1 MEFDIGKIVL
11 ENELTI
17 SDLELDVI
25 KTPTNVTEKTI
36 TENGTYNA
44 VEDDVDGYSIVH
56 VSVSEPSG
64 TIDIVKNGIY
74 DVKNDASANVNVAP
88 LLEEKSVIPTKEVR
102 EVTPDNDFDGLSKVI
117 VQPIPDEY
125 IIPEGTRNI
134 NQNGDYDVREKATVV
149 VNVPE
154 KVLGSKTI
162 TENGV
167 YNPINDGLDGYN
179 YVNVATSGVNI
190 NDYYYTKDTYSGGIR
205 SYIKDVPTLNT
216 ENLTTMYAFFAGCQ
230 NLTNIPNINTSKVT
244 NMSTMFNGCN
254 KIKTIPAL
262 NTSKVT
268 DMSGMFSECPA
279 LIEVPE
285 LDTSNVTT
293 MSSMFN
299 RCKNL
304 KTVPTMNTNK
314 VTNMALMFSYSGIT
328 TIPQL
333 DTSKVTNMYNMFYSC
348 LDLITIPKLNF
359 ENVNNVSGFLTGA
372 SNVINIGG
380 FENLGKAYLT
390 NKSANYTNYG
400 LVLTNCSKLTHDSL
414 MNVINNLYDIK
425 TKGCQAQRLQ
435 LGPTNLAKL
444 TEEEIQIATDKGF
457 NVS

>member
-25 KTPTNVTEKTI
+25 KTPTNVMKKTI
-36 TENGTYNA
+36 TENGIYNA

-74 DVKNDASANVNVAP
+74 DVKNNASANVNVAP

-102 EVTPDNDFDGLSKVI
+102 EVTPDNNFDGLSRVI

-125 IIPEGTRNI
+125 IVPEGTRNI

-190 NDYYYTKDTYSGGIR
+190 NDYYYTNDNYSGDIR
-205 SYIKDVPTLNT
+205 AYIKDIPTLNT
-216 ENLTTMYAFFAGCQ
+216 ENLTTMYQFFANCQ
-230 NLTNIPNINTSKVT
+230 NLTNIPNINTSNVT
-244 NMSTMFNGCN
+244 NMSTMFSGCK
-254 KIKTIPAL
+254 KIKTIPQLA
-262 NTSKVT
+262 TSKVT

-279 LIEVPE
+279 LIEIPE

-299 RCKNL
+299 RCTNL

-314 VTNMALMFSYSGIT
+314 VTSMALMFSYSGIT
-328 TIPQL
+328 TIPEL
-333 DTSKVTNMYNMFYSC
+333 NTSNVTSVYNMFSSC
-348 LDLITIPKLNF
+348 SGLITIPKLNF
-359 ENVNNVSGFLTGA
+359 ESVNNVSGFLTGA
-372 SNVINIGG
+372 ESVVNIGG

-390 NKSANYTNYG
+390 DKSANYTNYG

-414 MNVINNLYDIK
+414 MNIINNLYDIK
-425 TKGCQAQRLQ
+425 TKGCQAQLLQ
-435 LGPTNLAKL
+435 LGPTNLAKI
-444 TEEEIQIATDKGF
+444 TDEEKQIAINKGW

>member
-1 MEFDIGKIVL
+1 MFKLKITNKPKMIKMKCNIEFPDVVL
-11 ENELTI
+11 ANLQ
-17 SDLELDVI
+17 
-25 KTPTNVTEKTI
+25 EKEAT
-36 TENGTYNA
+36 
-44 VEDDVDGYSIVH
+44 
-56 VSVSEPSG
+56 
-64 TIDIVKNGIY
+64 
-74 DVKNDASANVNVAP
+74 
-88 LLEEKSVIPTKEVR
+88 PTKEKQ
-102 EVTPDNDFDGLSKVI
+102 EIKADQQYDGLSKV
-117 VQPIPDEY
+117 VVNAIPDEY

-179 YVNVATSGVNI
+179 YVNVTTSGVDI
-190 NDYYYTKDTYSGGIR
+190 NDYYYTNDNYSGDIR
-205 SYIKDVPTLNT
+205 AYIKEPPMLNT
-216 ENLTTMYAFFAGCQ
+216 ENLTTMYQFFSNCQ
-230 NLTNIPNINTSKVT
+230 NLTNIPNINTSNVT
-244 NMSTMFNGCN
+244 NMRMMFSGCK

-268 DMSGMFSECPA
+268 DMSGMFSECPS
-279 LIEVPE
+279 LIEIPE

-314 VTNMALMFSYSGIT
+314 VTSMALMFSYSGIT
-328 TIPQL
+328 TIPEL
-333 DTSKVTNMYNMFYSC
+333 NTSNVTNVYNMFYSC
-348 LDLITIPKLNF
+348 SGLITIPKLNF
-359 ENVNNVSGFLTGA
+359 ENVNNVSGFLYDA
-372 SNVINIGG
+372 ANVVNIGG

-390 NKSANYTNYG
+390 TQSANYTNYG

-414 MNVINNLYDIK
+414 MNIINNLYDIK

-444 TEEEIQIATDKGF
+444 TDEEKQIAINKGW

>member
-1 MEFDIGKIVL
+1 MFKLKITNKPKMIKMKCNIEFPDVVL
-11 ENELTI
+11 ANLQ
-17 SDLELDVI
+17 
-25 KTPTNVTEKTI
+25 EKEAT
-36 TENGTYNA
+36 
-44 VEDDVDGYSIVH
+44 
-56 VSVSEPSG
+56 
-64 TIDIVKNGIY
+64 
-74 DVKNDASANVNVAP
+74 
-88 LLEEKSVIPTKEVR
+88 PTKEKQEIVA
-102 EVTPDNDFDGLSKVI
+102 EKQYDGLSKV
-117 VQPIPDEY
+117 VVNAIPDEY

-134 NQNGDYDVREKATVV
+134 NQNGDFDVREKATVV

-190 NDYYYTKDTYSGGIR
+190 NDYYYTNDTYSGGIR
-205 SYIKDVPTLNT
+205 NYIKEIPTLNT
-216 ENLTTMYAFFAGCQ
+216 ENLTTMYSFFAGCQ

-244 NMSTMFNGCN
+244 NMSTMFNGCK
-254 KIKTIPAL
+254 KIETIPAL

-279 LIEVPE
+279 LIEIPE

-293 MSSMFN
+293 MTSMFN
-299 RCKNL
+299 RCTNL
-304 KTVPTMNTNK
+304 KTIPTMNTNK
-314 VTNMALMFSYSGIT
+314 VTNMASMFYYSGIT
-328 TIPQL
+328 TIPEL
-333 DTSKVTNMYNMFYSC
+333 NTSNVTSVYNMFYSC

-372 SNVINIGG
+372 ESVVNIGG

-390 NKSANYTNYG
+390 NKSANYSNYG

-414 MNVINNLYDIK
+414 MNIINNLYDIK

-444 TEEEIQIATDKGF
+444 TDEEKQIAINKGW

>member
-1 MEFDIGKIVL
+1 MFKLKITNKPKMIKMKCNIEFPDVVL
-11 ENELTI
+11 ANLQ
-17 SDLELDVI
+17 
-25 KTPTNVTEKTI
+25 EKEAT
-36 TENGTYNA
+36 
-44 VEDDVDGYSIVH
+44 
-56 VSVSEPSG
+56 
-64 TIDIVKNGIY
+64 
-74 DVKNDASANVNVAP
+74 
-88 LLEEKSVIPTKEVR
+88 PTKEKQEIVA
-102 EVTPDNDFDGLSKVI
+102 EKQYDGLSKV
-117 VQPIPDEY
+117 VVNAIPDEY

-190 NDYYYTKDTYSGGIR
+190 NDYYYTNDNYSGGIR
-205 SYIKDVPTLNT
+205 AYIKDVPTLNT

-230 NLTNIPNINTSKVT
+230 NLTNIPNINTSNVT

-262 NTSKVT
+262 NTSKVI
-268 DMSGMFSECPA
+268 DMSGMFSECPS
-279 LIEVPE
+279 LIEIPE

-314 VTNMALMFSYSGIT
+314 VTSMALMFSYSGIT
-328 TIPQL
+328 TIPEL
-333 DTSKVTNMYNMFYSC
+333 DTSKVTSVYNMFYSC
-348 LDLITIPKLNF
+348 SGLITIPKLNF
-359 ENVNNVSGFLTGA
+359 EKVNNVSGFLDGA
-372 SNVINIGG
+372 SNVVNIGG

-390 NKSANYTNYG
+390 NKSANYSNYG

-444 TEEEIQIATDKGF
+444 TEEEKQIAIDKGW
-457 NVS
+457 NLS

>member
-1 MEFDIGKIVL
+1 MFKLKITNKPKMIKMKCNIEFPDVVL
-11 ENELTI
+11 ANLQ
-17 SDLELDVI
+17 
-25 KTPTNVTEKTI
+25 EKEAT
-36 TENGTYNA
+36 
-44 VEDDVDGYSIVH
+44 
-56 VSVSEPSG
+56 
-64 TIDIVKNGIY
+64 
-74 DVKNDASANVNVAP
+74 
-88 LLEEKSVIPTKEVR
+88 PTKEKQEIVA
-102 EVTPDNDFDGLSKVI
+102 EKQYDGLSKV
-117 VQPIPDEY
+117 VVNAIPDEY

-190 NDYYYTKDTYSGGIR
+190 NDYYYTNDTYSGGIR
-205 SYIKDVPTLNT
+205 NYIKEIPTLNT

-262 NTSKVT
+262 NTSKVI
-268 DMSGMFSECPA
+268 DMSGMFSECPS
-279 LIEVPE
+279 LIEIPE

-314 VTNMALMFSYSGIT
+314 VTSMALMFSYSGIT
-328 TIPQL
+328 TIPEL
-333 DTSKVTNMYNMFYSC
+333 DTSKVTSVYNMFYSC
-348 LDLITIPKLNF
+348 SGLITIPKLNF
-359 ENVNNVSGFLTGA
+359 EKVNNVSGFLSGA
-372 SNVINIGG
+372 SNVVNIGG

-390 NKSANYTNYG
+390 DKSANYTNYG

-444 TEEEIQIATDKGF
+444 TEEEKQIAIDKGW
-457 NVS
+457 NLS

>member
-1 MEFDIGKIVL
+1 MFKLKITNKPKMIKMKCNIEFPDVVL
-11 ENELTI
+11 ANLQ
-17 SDLELDVI
+17 
-25 KTPTNVTEKTI
+25 EKEAT
-36 TENGTYNA
+36 
-44 VEDDVDGYSIVH
+44 
-56 VSVSEPSG
+56 
-64 TIDIVKNGIY
+64 
-74 DVKNDASANVNVAP
+74 
-88 LLEEKSVIPTKEVR
+88 PTKEKQ
-102 EVTPDNDFDGLSKVI
+102 EIKADQQYDGLSKV
-117 VQPIPDEY
+117 VVNAIPDEY

-134 NQNGDYDVREKATVV
+134 NQNGDFDVREKATVV

-190 NDYYYTKDTYSGGIR
+190 NDYYYTNDTYSGGIR
-205 SYIKDVPTLNT
+205 NYIKEIPTLNT
-216 ENLTTMYAFFAGCQ
+216 ENLTTMYSFFAGCQ
-230 NLTNIPNINTSKVT
+230 NLTNIPNINTSNVT

-254 KIKTIPAL
+254 KIKTIPTL

-268 DMSGMFSECPA
+268 DMSGMFSECSS
-279 LIEVPE
+279 LIEIPE

-328 TIPQL
+328 TIPEL
-333 DTSKVTNMYNMFYSC
+333 NTSNVTSVYNMFDSC
-348 LDLITIPKLNF
+348 SNLITIPKLNF

-372 SNVINIGG
+372 ESVVNIGG

-390 NKSANYTNYG
+390 NKSANYSNYG

-444 TEEEIQIATDKGF
+444 TDEEKQIAIDKGW

>member
-1 MEFDIGKIVL
+1 MFKLKITNKPKMIKMKCNIEFPDVVL
-11 ENELTI
+11 ANLQ
-17 SDLELDVI
+17 
-25 KTPTNVTEKTI
+25 EKEAT
-36 TENGTYNA
+36 
-44 VEDDVDGYSIVH
+44 
-56 VSVSEPSG
+56 
-64 TIDIVKNGIY
+64 
-74 DVKNDASANVNVAP
+74 
-88 LLEEKSVIPTKEVR
+88 PTKEKQ
-102 EVTPDNDFDGLSKVI
+102 EIKADQQYDGLSKV
-117 VQPIPDEY
+117 VVNAIPDEY

-190 NDYYYTKDTYSGGIR
+190 NDYYYTKDTYYGGIR
-205 SYIKDVPTLNT
+205 KYIKEIPMLNT
-216 ENLTTMYAFFAGCQ
+216 ETLDTMYEFFAGCT

-244 NMSTMFNGCN
+244 NMSTMFNGCK
-254 KIKTIPAL
+254 KIETIPAL

-279 LIEVPE
+279 LIEIPE

-314 VTNMALMFSYSGIT
+314 VTTMAFMFSYSGIT
-328 TIPQL
+328 TIPEL
-333 DTSKVTNMYNMFYSC
+333 NTSNVTSVYNMFYSC
-348 LDLITIPKLNF
+348 SNLITIPKLNF
-359 ENVNNVSGFLTGA
+359 ENVNNVSGFLDGA

-390 NKSANYTNYG
+390 NKSANYSNYG
-400 LVLTNCSKLTHDSL
+400 LVLTNCSKLTYDSL
-414 MNVINNLYDIK
+414 MNIINNLYDIK

-444 TEEEIQIATDKGF
+444 TSEEIQIATDKGF

>member
-1 MEFDIGKIVL
+1 MFKLKITNKPKMIKMKCNIEFPDVVL
-11 ENELTI
+11 ANLQ
-17 SDLELDVI
+17 
-25 KTPTNVTEKTI
+25 EKEAT
-36 TENGTYNA
+36 
-44 VEDDVDGYSIVH
+44 
-56 VSVSEPSG
+56 
-64 TIDIVKNGIY
+64 
-74 DVKNDASANVNVAP
+74 
-88 LLEEKSVIPTKEVR
+88 PTKERQEIVA
-102 EVTPDNDFDGLSKVI
+102 EKQYDGLSKV
-117 VQPIPDEY
+117 VVNAIPDEY
-125 IIPEGTRNI
+125 IMPEGTRNI

-190 NDYYYTKDTYSGGIR
+190 NDYYYTNDNYSGDIR
-205 SYIKDVPTLNT
+205 AYIKDVPTLNT
-216 ENLTTMYAFFAGCQ
+216 ENLTTMYGFFAGCK
-230 NLTNIPNINTSKVT
+230 NLINIPNINTSNVT

-254 KIKTIPAL
+254 KLKTIPAL

-268 DMSGMFSECPA
+268 DMSGMFSECPS
-279 LIEVPE
+279 LIEIPE

-304 KTVPTMNTNK
+304 KTISTMNTNK
-314 VTNMALMFSYSGIT
+314 VTTMSMMFYNSGIT
-328 TIPQL
+328 TIPEL
-333 DTSKVTNMYNMFYSC
+333 DTSKVTSVYNMFYSC
-348 LDLITIPKLNF
+348 SGLITIPKLNF
-359 ENVNNVSGFLTGA
+359 EKVNNVSGFIDGA
-372 SNVINIGG
+372 SNVVNIGG

-390 NKSANYTNYG
+390 NKSANYSNYG

-414 MNVINNLYDIK
+414 MNIINNLYDIK

-444 TEEEIQIATDKGF
+444 TDEEKQIAINKGW

>member
-25 KTPTNVTEKTI
+25 KTPTSVMEKTI

-102 EVTPDNDFDGLSKVI
+102 EITPDNAFDGLSKVI
-117 VQPIPDEY
+117 VQPIPNEY

-134 NQNGDYDVREKATVV
+134 NQNGDFDVREKATVV

-190 NDYYYTKDTYSGGIR
+190 NDYYYTNDTYSGGIR
-205 SYIKDVPTLNT
+205 NYIKEIPTLNT
-216 ENLTTMYAFFAGCQ
+216 ENLTTMYSFFAGCK
-230 NLTNIPNINTSKVT
+230 NLTNIPNINTSNVT
-244 NMSTMFNGCN
+244 NMSTMFNGCE

-279 LIEVPE
+279 LIEIPE

-293 MSSMFN
+293 MSNMFN

-304 KTVPTMNTNK
+304 KTIPTMNTNK
-314 VTNMALMFSYSGIT
+314 VTSMALMFSYSGIT
-328 TIPQL
+328 TIPEL
-333 DTSKVTNMYNMFYSC
+333 NTSNVTSVYNMFSSC
-348 LDLITIPKLNF
+348 SGLITIPKLNF
-359 ENVNNVSGFLTGA
+359 ENVNNVSGFLSGA
-372 SNVINIGG
+372 ESVVNIGG

-390 NKSANYTNYG
+390 NKSANYSNYG

-414 MNVINNLYDIK
+414 MNIINNLYDIK

-435 LGPTNLAKL
+435 LGSTNLAKL
-444 TEEEIQIATDKGF
+444 TDEEKQIAIDKGW

>member
-1 MEFDIGKIVL
+1 MFKLKLINKPKMMKLKCNFTFPNIVL
-11 ENELTI
+11 ANLQEKEA
-17 SDLELDVI
+17 
-25 KTPTNVTEKTI
+25 TPTKAKQEIIADT
-36 TENGTYNA
+36 TY
-44 VEDDVDGYSIVH
+44 
-56 VSVSEPSG
+56 
-64 TIDIVKNGIY
+64 
-74 DVKNDASANVNVAP
+74 
-88 LLEEKSVIPTKEVR
+88 
-102 EVTPDNDFDGLSKVI
+102 DGLSKV
-117 VQPIPDEY
+117 VVNAIPDEY

-190 NDYYYTKDTYSGGIR
+190 NDYYYTNDTYSGGIR

-216 ENLTTMYAFFAGCQ
+216 ENLTTMYGFFAGCQ

-244 NMSTMFNGCN
+244 NMSTMFNGCK
-254 KIKTIPAL
+254 KIETIPAL

-268 DMSGMFSECPA
+268 DMSGMFSECPS
-279 LIEVPE
+279 LIEIPE

-314 VTNMALMFSYSGIT
+314 VTSMALMFSYSGIT
-328 TIPQL
+328 TIPEL
-333 DTSKVTNMYNMFYSC
+333 NTSNVTSVYNMFDSC
-348 LDLITIPKLNF
+348 SNLITIPKLNF

-372 SNVINIGG
+372 ESVVNIGG

-414 MNVINNLYDIK
+414 MNIINNLYDIK
-425 TKGCQAQRLQ
+425 TKGCKEQRLQ

-444 TEEEIQIATDKGF
+444 TDEEKQIAIDKGW

>member
-25 KTPTNVTEKTI
+25 KTPTNVMEKTI
-36 TENGTYNA
+36 TENGIYNA

-74 DVKNDASANVNVAP
+74 DVKNNASANVNVAP

-102 EVTPDNDFDGLSKVI
+102 EITPDNNFDGLSRVI

-125 IIPEGTRNI
+125 IVPEGTRNI

-162 TENGV
+162 TENGI
-167 YNPINDGLDGYN
+167 YKASDDNLDGYSE
-179 YVNVATSGVNI
+179 VEVATSGVNI
-190 NDYYYTKDTYSGGIR
+190 NDYYYTNDNYSGDIR
-205 SYIKDVPTLNT
+205 AYIKDVPTLNT
-216 ENLTTMYAFFAGCQ
+216 ENLKTMYGFFGVCK
-230 NLTNIPNINTSKVT
+230 NLTNIPNINTSNVT
-244 NMSTMFNGCN
+244 NMSVMFNGCN
-254 KIKTIPAL
+254 KLKTIPQLA
-262 NTSKVT
+262 TSKVT

-279 LIEVPE
+279 LIEIPE

-299 RCKNL
+299 RCYNL
-304 KTVPTMNTNK
+304 KTIPTMNTNK
-314 VTNMALMFSYSGIT
+314 VTSMALMFSSSGIT
-328 TIPQL
+328 TIPEL
-333 DTSKVTNMYNMFYSC
+333 NTSNVTNVYNMFSSC
-348 LDLITIPKLNF
+348 SGLITIPKLNF

-372 SNVINIGG
+372 SNVVNIGG

-444 TEEEIQIATDKGF
+444 TDEEKQIAIDKGW

>member
-1 MEFDIGKIVL
+1 MFKLKITNKPKMIKMKCNIEFPDVVL
-11 ENELTI
+11 ANLQ
-17 SDLELDVI
+17 
-25 KTPTNVTEKTI
+25 EKEAT
-36 TENGTYNA
+36 
-44 VEDDVDGYSIVH
+44 
-56 VSVSEPSG
+56 
-64 TIDIVKNGIY
+64 
-74 DVKNDASANVNVAP
+74 
-88 LLEEKSVIPTKEVR
+88 PTKEKQ
-102 EVTPDNDFDGLSKVI
+102 EIKADQQYDGLSKV
-117 VQPIPDEY
+117 VVNAIPDEY

-190 NDYYYTKDTYSGGIR
+190 NDYYYTKDTYYGGIR
-205 SYIKDVPTLNT
+205 KYIKEIPMLNT
-216 ENLTTMYAFFAGCQ
+216 ETLDTMYGFFAGCT

-244 NMSTMFNGCN
+244 NMSTMFNGCK
-254 KIKTIPAL
+254 KIETIPAL

-279 LIEVPE
+279 LIEIPE

-314 VTNMALMFSYSGIT
+314 VTTMAFMFSYSGIT
-328 TIPQL
+328 TIPEL
-333 DTSKVTNMYNMFYSC
+333 NTSNVTSVYNMFYSC
-348 LDLITIPKLNF
+348 SNLITIPKLNF
-359 ENVNNVSGFLTGA
+359 ENVNNVSGFLDGA

-390 NKSANYTNYG
+390 NKSANYSNYG
-400 LVLTNCSKLTHDSL
+400 LVLTNCSKLTYDSL
-414 MNVINNLYDIK
+414 MNIINNLYDIK
-425 TKGCQAQRLQ
+425 TKGCKEQRLQ
-435 LGPTNLAKL
+435 LGSKNLAKL
-444 TEEEIQIATDKGF
+444 TAEEIQIATSRGWS
-457 NVS
+457 VS

>member
-25 KTPTNVTEKTI
+25 KTPTNVMEKTI
-36 TENGTYNA
+36 TENGTYEA
-44 VEDDVDGYSIVH
+44 IEDDVDGYSIVH
-56 VSVSEPSG
+56 VSVSEPVG

-102 EVTPDNDFDGLSKVI
+102 EITPDNDFDGLSRVI

-134 NQNGDYDVREKATVV
+134 NQNGDFDVRQKATVV
-149 VNVPE
+149 VDVPE

-190 NDYYYTKDTYSGGIR
+190 NDYYYTNDHYSGDIR
-205 SYIKDVPTLNT
+205 VYIKDVPTLNT
-216 ENLTTMYAFFAGCQ
+216 ENLTTMYAFFSNCQ
-230 NLTNIPNINTSKVT
+230 NLTNIPNINTSNVT
-244 NMSTMFNGCN
+244 NMSTMFSGCK
-254 KIKTIPAL
+254 KIKTIPML
-262 NTSKVT
+262 NTEKVT
-268 DMSGMFSECPA
+268 NMQGMFIECTS
-279 LIEVPE
+279 LIEIPE

-293 MSSMFN
+293 MTSMFN
-299 RCKNL
+299 RCTNL

-314 VTNMALMFSYSGIT
+314 VTSMALMFYYSGIT
-328 TIPQL
+328 TIPEL
-333 DTSKVTNMYNMFYSC
+333 DTSKVTNVYNMFYSC
-348 LDLITIPKLNF
+348 SGLITIPKLNF
-359 ENVNNVSGFLTGA
+359 ENVNNVSGFLYDA
-372 SNVINIGG
+372 ANVVNIGG

-390 NKSANYTNYG
+390 TQSANYTNYG
-400 LVLTNCSKLTHDSL
+400 LVLTSCSKLTHDSL

-425 TKGCQAQRLQ
+425 TKGCKEQRLQ

-444 TEEEIQIATDKGF
+444 TDEEKQIAINKGW

>member
-1 MEFDIGKIVL
+1 MEFDVGKIVL

-25 KTPTNVTEKTI
+25 KTPTNVMEKTI
-36 TENGTYNA
+36 TENGTYEA
-44 VEDDVDGYSIVH
+44 IEDDVDGYSIVH

-74 DVKNDASANVNVAP
+74 DVKNNASANVNVAP
-88 LLEEKSVIPTKEVR
+88 LLEEKSVIPTKKVR

-134 NQNGDYDVREKATVV
+134 NQNGDFDVREKATVV

-190 NDYYYTKDTYSGGIR
+190 NDYYYTKDTYYGGIR
-205 SYIKDVPTLNT
+205 KYIKEIPMLNT
-216 ENLTTMYAFFAGCQ
+216 ETLDTMYEFFAGCTY
-230 NLTNIPNINTSKVT
+230 LLNIPNINTSKVT
-244 NMSTMFNGCN
+244 NMRMMFSGCS
-254 KIKTIPAL
+254 KIKTIPML
-262 NTSKVT
+262 NTEKVT
-268 DMSGMFSECPA
+268 NMQGMFTECTS
-279 LIEVPE
+279 LIEIPE
-285 LDTSNVTT
+285 LYTNNVSD
-293 MSSMFN
+293 MSSMFSY
-299 RCKNL
+299 CKNL
-304 KTVPTMNTNK
+304 KTIPTMNTNK
-314 VTNMALMFSYSGIT
+314 VTTMALMFYNSGIT
-328 TIPQL
+328 TIPEL
-333 DTSKVTNMYNMFYSC
+333 NTSNVTNVYNMFYSC
-348 LDLITIPKLNF
+348 SGLITIPKLNF
-359 ENVNNVSGFLTGA
+359 ENVNNVSGFLSGA
-372 SNVINIGG
+372 GNVINIGG

-390 NKSANYTNYG
+390 DKSANYTNYG

-414 MNVINNLYDIK
+414 MNIINNLYDIK
-425 TKGCQAQRLQ
+425 TKGCKEQRLQ

-444 TEEEIQIATDKGF
+444 TDEEKQIAINKGW
-457 NVS
+457 NLS

>member
-1 MEFDIGKIVL
+1 MFKLKITNKPKMIKMKCNIEFPDVVL
-11 ENELTI
+11 ANLQ
-17 SDLELDVI
+17 
-25 KTPTNVTEKTI
+25 EKEAT
-36 TENGTYNA
+36 
-44 VEDDVDGYSIVH
+44 
-56 VSVSEPSG
+56 
-64 TIDIVKNGIY
+64 
-74 DVKNDASANVNVAP
+74 
-88 LLEEKSVIPTKEVR
+88 PTKETQ
-102 EVTPDNDFDGLSKVI
+102 EIKADQQYDGLSKV
-117 VQPIPDEY
+117 VVNAIPDEY

-134 NQNGDYDVREKATVV
+134 NQNGDFDVREKATVV

-190 NDYYYTKDTYSGGIR
+190 NDYYYTNDNYSGDIR

-216 ENLTTMYAFFAGCQ
+216 ENLTTMYGFFGACK
-230 NLTNIPNINTSKVT
+230 NLTNIPNINTSRVT
-244 NMSTMFNGCN
+244 NMSVMFNGCN
-254 KIKTIPAL
+254 KLKTIPAL

-268 DMSGMFSECPA
+268 DMSGMFSECPS
-279 LIEVPE
+279 LIEIPE

-304 KTVPTMNTNK
+304 KTIPTMNTNK
-314 VTNMALMFSYSGIT
+314 VTSMALMFSYSGIT
-328 TIPQL
+328 TIPEL
-333 DTSKVTNMYNMFYSC
+333 DTSNVTSVYNMFYSC
-348 LDLITIPKLNF
+348 SDLITIPKLNF
-359 ENVNNVSGFLTGA
+359 ENVNNVSGFLDGA
-372 SNVINIGG
+372 GNVINIGG

-414 MNVINNLYDIK
+414 MNIINNLYDIK
-425 TKGCQAQRLQ
+425 TKGCKEQRLQ
-435 LGPTNLAKL
+435 LGSTNLAKL
-444 TEEEIQIATDKGF
+444 TDEEKQIAIDKGW
-457 NVS
+457 NLS

>member
-25 KTPTNVTEKTI
+25 KTPTNVMEKTI
-36 TENGTYNA
+36 TENGTYDA
-44 VEDDVDGYSIVH
+44 VKDDVDGYSIVH

-74 DVKNDASANVNVAP
+74 DVKNNASANVNVAP

-102 EVTPDNDFDGLSKVI
+102 EIMPDNNFDGLSKVI

-134 NQNGDYDVREKATVV
+134 NQNGDFDVREKATVV

-167 YNPINDGLDGYN
+167 YNPINDGFDGYSE
-179 YVNVATSGVNI
+179 VEVATSGVNI
-190 NDYYYTKDTYSGGIR
+190 NDYYYTKDTYYGGIR
-205 SYIKDVPTLNT
+205 KYIKEIPMLNT
-216 ENLTTMYAFFAGCQ
+216 ETLDTMYEFFAGCTY
-230 NLTNIPNINTSKVT
+230 LLNIPNINTSKVT
-244 NMSTMFNGCN
+244 NMRMMFSGCS
-254 KIKTIPAL
+254 KIKTIPML
-262 NTSKVT
+262 NTEKVT
-268 DMSGMFSECPA
+268 NMQGMFTECTS
-279 LIEVPE
+279 LIEIPE
-285 LDTSNVTT
+285 LYTNNVVD
-293 MSSMFN
+293 MSSMFSY
-299 RCKNL
+299 CKNL
-304 KTVPTMNTNK
+304 KTIPTMNTNK
-314 VTNMALMFSYSGIT
+314 VTTMSMMFYNSGIT
-328 TIPQL
+328 TIPEL
-333 DTSKVTNMYNMFYSC
+333 NTSNVTNVYNMFSSC
-348 LDLITIPKLNF
+348 SGLITIPKLNF

-390 NKSANYTNYG
+390 NKSANYVNYG

-435 LGPTNLAKL
+435 LGPKNLAKL
-444 TEEEIQIATDKGF
+444 TNEEKQIAIDKGW

>member
-1 MEFDIGKIVL
+1 MFKLKITNKPKMIKMKCNIEFPDVVL
-11 ENELTI
+11 ANLQ
-17 SDLELDVI
+17 
-25 KTPTNVTEKTI
+25 EKEAT
-36 TENGTYNA
+36 
-44 VEDDVDGYSIVH
+44 
-56 VSVSEPSG
+56 
-64 TIDIVKNGIY
+64 
-74 DVKNDASANVNVAP
+74 
-88 LLEEKSVIPTKEVR
+88 PTKER
-102 EVTPDNDFDGLSKVI
+102 QQIIADQQYDGLSKV
-117 VQPIPDEY
+117 VVNAIPDEY

-134 NQNGDYDVREKATVV
+134 NQNGDFDVREKATVV
-149 VNVPE
+149 VDVPE

-179 YVNVATSGVNI
+179 YVNVATSGVDI
-190 NDYYYTKDTYSGGIR
+190 NNYYYTNDTYSGGIR

-244 NMSTMFNGCN
+244 NMSVMFNGCN
-254 KIKTIPAL
+254 KLKTIPAL
-262 NTSKVT
+262 NTSKVI

-279 LIEVPE
+279 LIEIPE

-293 MSSMFN
+293 MSNMFN

-314 VTNMALMFSYSGIT
+314 VTSMALMFSYSGIT
-328 TIPQL
+328 TIPEL
-333 DTSKVTNMYNMFYSC
+333 NTSNVTSVYNMFYSC
-348 LDLITIPKLNF
+348 SNLITIPKLNF

-372 SNVINIGG
+372 ESVVNIGG

-390 NKSANYTNYG
+390 NKSANYSNYG

-414 MNVINNLYDIK
+414 MNIINNLYDIK

-435 LGPTNLAKL
+435 LGSTNLAKL
-444 TEEEIQIATDKGF
+444 TDEEKQIAINKGW
-457 NVS
+457 NLS